1 MWTLKCIDQEKIK
14 TTFSCLGIE
23 VDARSQFG
31 WVPMRVGK
39 GCPSEE
45 IAMMQGLVARSRTR
59 WHTSTQKRR
68 KIQRIIGLG
77 VLAVFALVA
86 VKTLFEGPA
95 KFALISLN
103 GLTLGALYFLV
114 ASGFS
119 LIFGVMRVVNMAH
132 GSFYLLGG
140 YIGSIVLA
148 STGSWMLALLVGG
161 ISIALVGVVV
171 QQGLLRRVQGDD
183 MREALI
189 TIGLSIIAADLMI
202 AFWGGAIKNISPPT
216 WAMGSQELAF
226 GISYPKY
233 RLFVLVLALIIGLIL
248 WFILQRTRTG
258 MIVRAAVDD
267 RRMVSALGVNVEW
280 IYAAVFALA
289 ALLAGLS
296 GVVGGT
302 FIALGPGEDQQFL
315 LVSLIVVIVGGLG
328 SLSGTA
334 LSAVLVGLVD
344 QFAAVYDPT
353 YSVLYVFA
361 VLVVFL
367 AFRPQGMFGRAG

>member
-1 MWTLKCIDQEKIK
+1 
-14 TTFSCLGIE
+14 
-23 VDARSQFG
+23 
-31 WVPMRVGK
+31 
-39 GCPSEE
+39 
-45 IAMMQGLVARSRTR
+45 MMHGFIARSRTR
-59 WHTSTQKRR
+59 WYTSTQQRR
-68 KIQRIIGLG
+68 KVQRIIG
-77 VLAVFALVA
+77 VALVA
-86 VKTLFEGPA
+86 IFALFVIKTLLEDPK

-103 GLTLGALYFLV
+103 GLTLGGLYFLV

-140 YIGSIVLA
+140 YIGAIVLA
-148 STGSWMLALLVGG
+148 STGSWLLALVAGG
-161 ISIALVGVVV
+161 VAIAVVGVVV

-189 TIGLSIIAADLMI
+189 TIGLSIIAADLMV
-202 AFWGGAIKNISPPT
+202 AFWGGAIKNISPPQ
-216 WAMGSQELAF
+216 WATVSQEIVF
-226 GISYPKY
+226 GISSPKY
-233 RLFVLVLALIIGLIL
+233 RLVVFALALLVGILL

-267 RRMVSALGVNVEW
+267 RRMVSALGINVEW
-280 IYAAVFALA
+280 GYGAVFALA
-289 ALLAGLS
+289 AMLAGLS

-302 FIALGPGEDQQFL
+302 FIALGPGEGQQFL
-315 LVSLIVVIVGGLG
+315 LVSLIVVIVAGLG

>member
-1 MWTLKCIDQEKIK
+1 
-14 TTFSCLGIE
+14 
-23 VDARSQFG
+23 
-31 WVPMRVGK
+31 
-39 GCPSEE
+39 
-45 IAMMQGLVARSRTR
+45 MMHGFIARSRTR
-59 WHTSTQKRR
+59 WYTSTQQRR
-68 KIQRIIGLG
+68 KVQRIIG
-77 VLAVFALVA
+77 VALVA
-86 VKTLFEGPA
+86 IFALFVIKTLLEDPK

-103 GLTLGALYFLV
+103 GLTLGGLYFLV

-140 YIGSIVLA
+140 YIGAIVLA
-148 STGSWMLALLVGG
+148 STGSWLLALVAGG
-161 ISIALVGVVV
+161 VAIAVVGVVV

-189 TIGLSIIAADLMI
+189 TIGLSIIAADLMV
-202 AFWGGAIKNISPPT
+202 AFWGGAIKNISPPQ
-216 WAMGSQELAF
+216 WATGSQEIVF

-233 RLFVLVLALIIGLIL
+233 RLVVFALALLVGILL

-267 RRMVSALGVNVEW
+267 RRMVSALGINVEW
-280 IYAAVFALA
+280 VYGAVFALA
-289 ALLAGLS
+289 AMLAGLS

-334 LSAVLVGLVD
+334 ISAALVGLVD

-361 VLVVFL
+361 VLVIFL

>member
-1 MWTLKCIDQEKIK
+1 
-14 TTFSCLGIE
+14 
-23 VDARSQFG
+23 
-31 WVPMRVGK
+31 
-39 GCPSEE
+39 
-45 IAMMQGLVARSRTR
+45 MMQGLVARSRTR